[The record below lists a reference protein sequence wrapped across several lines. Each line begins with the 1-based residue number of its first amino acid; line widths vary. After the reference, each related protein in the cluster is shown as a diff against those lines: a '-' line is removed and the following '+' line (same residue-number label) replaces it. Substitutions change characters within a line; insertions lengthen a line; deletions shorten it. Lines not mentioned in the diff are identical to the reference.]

1 VLIEQ
6 QSEDRVNLSGNL
18 RKLVARAM
26 VGTVAVVP
34 GAMLAIPAAFA
45 DGVPKPWEI
54 GMQPG
59 MTPVSQYLES
69 FFHELVIVTT
79 LVALFVM
86 AQLVYVCVRYNAH
99 RHPVSSTTT
108 HNTVLEVIWTAV
120 PVLILVVIAIPSFK
134 LIFYMGEAQAQNP
147 TMSLNVTAHQWY
159 WTYAYPNQGN
169 LTFDSNIIPDDK
181 LKPGQPRLL
190 SVDNRAVVP
199 VDTTIRIFIRS
210 TDVIHSFYVP
220 SLGVQ
225 EYAMPGHVN
234 KAWMRIEKPG
244 IYRGQCNQ
252 LCGIN
257 HAFMPIVVQAV
268 SKADFAK
275 WVQQAKQKFVNREAE
290 PSLASAG

>member
-1 VLIEQ
+1 M
-6 QSEDRVNLSGNL
+6 NLSENSWRSLG
-18 RKLVARAM
+18 RAFAVIAAVAAG
-26 VGTVAVVP
+26 V
-34 GAMLAIPAAFA
+34 MLASHVASA
-45 DGVPKPWEI
+45 DGVPRPWEI

-59 MTPVSQYLES
+59 VTPVRTHMDS
-69 FFHELVIVTT
+69 FFSELVVITT
-79 LVALFVM
+79 LIALFVTVLL
-86 AQLVYVCVRYNAH
+86 AYVCIRFNAR
-99 RHPVSSTTT
+99 RHPVPTTTT
-108 HNTVLEVIWTAV
+108 HNTVLEIIWTAV
-120 PVLILVVIAIPSFK
+120 PVLILIAIAIPSFK
-134 LIFYMGEAQAQNP
+134 LLFYMGEAQAQHP
-147 TMSLNVTAHQWY
+147 TMSLRVTAHQWY
-159 WTYAYPNQGN
+159 WTYDYPGQGN
-169 LTFDSNIIPDDK
+169 LTFDSNIVPADQ

-199 VDTTIRIFIRS
+199 VDTTIQIFITS

-234 KAWMRIEKPG
+234 GAWMRIEKPG

-275 WVQQAKQKFVNREAE
+275 WVQQAKKQFANGGSTQRF
-290 PSLASAG
+290 ASAG